1 MPTSTPLR
9 AFARCGPLYPAR
21 SRIAQ
26 QICRASYSS
35 LVASRPRITRQTA
48 TVVAAPRPSV
58 RAFSTTRP
66 LYFASVGES
75 FDPNS
80 VERESDNVD
89 VCIIGGGPA
98 GLSAAIRLKQ
108 LANESGNED
117 FRVLLLEKAG
127 EIGAHILSGAVIQ
140 PSAVNELFP
149 DWLDEN
155 NENRFEHATPAGSDK
170 MRFLT
175 KSSAIPIPTPPQM
188 NNHGNYIVS
197 LNEFTKWLGER
208 AEEVGV
214 EVYPGF
220 AASEVVYD
228 SDGSVKG
235 VATNDLGIARD
246 GKPKDSFERGMEFH
260 ARVTMFAEGCH
271 GSLTK
276 QVINKFDLR
285 RDSQPQTYGLGL
297 KEVWEI
303 EPEKFNKGQITHSM
317 GYPLPSDTY
326 GGAWMYH
333 FGDNLVSIGLVVA
346 LDYPNP
352 WLSPY
357 GEFQKLK
364 QHPLYRSV
372 LEGGKCLSYG
382 ARALIEGGFQSI
394 PKVAFPG
401 GALIGDSAGFVNVP
415 KVKGTHNAM
424 KSGMLAAEA
433 AWTALSEGNSSSV
446 FLYDYEDSLRKS
458 EIWKELKEVRNMR
471 PSFHNPL
478 GVYGGV
484 MYSGLEAYVLKGRV
498 PWTLKHKQRDHEAT
512 KHADKCTK
520 IEYPKPDGKIS
531 FDILTSVSRTGTNHE
546 EDQPVHLQ
554 VKDWDAHALETWPPY
569 KGLENRFC
577 PAGVYE
583 YVEDDSKPLGVRFQ
597 INSQN
602 NCIAAKARCD
612 LQRPECSRCGS
623 RNVPCAY
630 ARPPRIIGSKECP
643 PTTNSVPNADPG
655 PVSACGLVDP
665 RLNFDTQAAASAST
679 DPGVNSFLGC
689 GTDFTGLPGTEL
701 ALDGCLVPGLF
712 TSGSGDTSDAT
723 PSSEAAFHAVYST
736 SCSSTS
742 AHTAHNT
749 HSHHSAGSCA
759 ESLEAQL
766 DLNSNSPEVDLSLPV
781 VLRNLVDE
789 QPVSED
795 SGSASTTAATPG
807 VDETDPWLMA
817 LATRPGIPDP
827 PALIEHSMQ
836 TLFRAFRTWPSML
849 AKGIQLPPIIH
860 PFQYCDGG
868 HVDGEMRTPKLIAR
882 CVTLCKMWVGQ
893 AEDSGQIVESAVL
906 GEVESLL
913 AKYHTYDAP
922 TLLTAMQS
930 LMILLILLIF
940 PSNRQSTLSSVP
952 GHIFTAIKEL
962 ANYALSTGMLL
973 HEEASHERPPWRIWA
988 HIEAKRRTLMC
999 IYFLHWANS
1008 VYHGSPHFN
1017 CLQLG
1022 RMLATSP
1029 KWLWQAPD
1037 EKTWMNLYGRWLA
1050 QWDGNEIIQAE
1061 FFLIKKG
1068 PVMDPRVEMWLEDA
1082 DELGILIMAIMNA
1095 SQRDKS
1101 AFPNTEGHIIL

>member
-1 MPTSTPLR
+1 MPTSVPLQNL
-9 AFARCGPLYPAR
+9 ARRGLVFPVRSRLSRQLSCATYSSPAAR
-21 SRIAQ
+21 SRTA
-26 QICRASYSS
+26 
-35 LVASRPRITRQTA
+35 RQA
-48 TVVAAPRPSV
+48 TTTVPIPRPSA

-66 LYFASVGES
+66 RFFASVDES
-75 FDPNS
+75 FDPAS
-80 VERESDNVD
+80 IERESDEVD

-149 DWLDEN
+149 DWLDEA
-155 NENRFEHATPAGSDK
+155 NENRFQYATPAAGDK

-220 AASEVVYD
+220 AASEVLYD
-228 SDGSVKG
+228 AGGSVKG

-285 RDSQPQTYGLGL
+285 RDSQPQTYGLGV

-303 EPEKFNKGQITHSM
+303 EPEKFQKGQIVHSM

-382 ARALIEGGFQSI
+382 ARALNEGGFQSI

-433 AWTALSEGNSSSV
+433 AWNALSDGDSSAV
-446 FLYDYEDSLRKS
+446 FLYDYETSLRKS
-458 EIWKELKEVRNMR
+458 EIWKELKAVRNMR
-471 PSFHNPL
+471 PSFQTPL

-484 MYSGLEAYVLKGRV
+484 AYSGLEAYALKGRV
-498 PWTLKHKQRDHEAT
+498 PWTLRHKHRDHEAT
-512 KHADKCTK
+512 KHADQCPK
-520 IEYPKPDGKIS
+520 IEYPKPDGKIT

-554 VKDWDAHALETWPPY
+554 VKDWDAHTAETWPSY
-569 KGLENRFC
+569 KGVENRFC

-583 YVEDDSKPLGVRFQ
+583 YVEDESKPLGVRFQ
-597 INSQN
+597 INAQ
-602 NCIAAKARCD
+602 NCIHCKTCDIKAPHQD
-612 LQRPECSRCGS
+612 I
-623 RNVPCAY
+623 NWAVPQ
-630 ARPPRIIGSKECP
+630 GGE
-643 PTTNSVPNADPG
+643 G
-655 PVSACGLVDP
+655 P
-665 RLNFDTQAAASAST
+665 
-679 DPGVNSFLGC
+679 
-689 GTDFTGLPGTEL
+689 
-701 ALDGCLVPGLF
+701 
-712 TSGSGDTSDAT
+712 
-723 PSSEAAFHAVYST
+723 
-736 SCSSTS
+736 
-742 AHTAHNT
+742 
-749 HSHHSAGSCA
+749 
-759 ESLEAQL
+759 
-766 DLNSNSPEVDLSLPV
+766 
-781 VLRNLVDE
+781 
-789 QPVSED
+789 
-795 SGSASTTAATPG
+795 
-807 VDETDPWLMA
+807 
-817 LATRPGIPDP
+817 
-827 PALIEHSMQ
+827 
-836 TLFRAFRTWPSML
+836 
-849 AKGIQLPPIIH
+849 
-860 PFQYCDGG
+860 
-868 HVDGEMRTPKLIAR
+868 
-882 CVTLCKMWVGQ
+882 
-893 AEDSGQIVESAVL
+893 
-906 GEVESLL
+906 
-913 AKYHTYDAP
+913 KYY
-922 TLLTAMQS
+922 
-930 LMILLILLIF
+930 
-940 PSNRQSTLSSVP
+940 
-952 GHIFTAIKEL
+952 
-962 ANYALSTGMLL
+962 
-973 HEEASHERPPWRIWA
+973 
-988 HIEAKRRTLMC
+988 
-999 IYFLHWANS
+999 
-1008 VYHGSPHFN
+1008 
-1017 CLQLG
+1017 
-1022 RMLATSP
+1022 
-1029 KWLWQAPD
+1029 
-1037 EKTWMNLYGRWLA
+1037 KT
-1050 QWDGNEIIQAE
+1050 
-1061 FFLIKKG
+1061 
-1068 PVMDPRVEMWLEDA
+1068 
-1082 DELGILIMAIMNA
+1082 
-1095 SQRDKS
+1095 
-1101 AFPNTEGHIIL
+1101 